1 MDDEQKI
8 SVNDLVPRDSCSNWS
23 GSEPVFFC
31 PYKEVFSQELTHQLQ

>member
-1 MDDEQKI
+1 MDDEQNFF
-8 SVNDLVPRDSCSNWS
+8 VNDLVPRDSCSSWS